1 MSEDKLEVSEV
12 GKTEGLNLSIESK
25 EDPMSLDYLMEMN
38 TQKLSIEL
46 VIATKQKDLFSNVNE
61 LIKFLLDNKN
71 IVSIRSVSTGGKR
84 NG

>member
-12 GKTEGLNLSIESK
+12 SKTEGLNLSIESK

-46 VIATKQKDLFSNVNE
+46 VIATN
-61 LIKFLLDNKN
+61 
-71 IVSIRSVSTGGKR
+71 
-84 NG
+84 